1 MTKAEVI
8 ANAKEMGASESE
20 IEILQNTPN
29 HEYEGPKVD
38 VENMGKTD
46 DIASDDASAVS
57 TNTASESTGLG
68 SEDGSSGSEDDST
81 TTVEFRERPGW
92 WIVDEN
98 GFEKQVS
105 ASEYLSV
112 MEAAENVG
120 YREQYH
126 RDRVANTFYVDE
138 TLFYGKVD
146 ETDLRKHLNTKL
158 RGLNVKIVEKA
169 AGHDVLEFTYGDGT
183 KKTISFDDWGLFQY
197 RTPVKDG
204 LPGQVEKQNTNK
216 QRANIINALIDS
228 QIDYLSD
235 PDSDGYDPLFD
246 FGIYSGAWNII
257 NEVEELPEWGVEKES
272 LGTLNPKVFMRPEFN
287 ERDNAIMHAIHNNTW
302 EELGYTSKDIEGV
315 KASKF
320 MEVMQYYMD
329 SPQYKIASAEIA
341 VELDRVSTE
350 IMNDIMEG
358 YTVIPTYD
366 DNGEITGYT
375 EDPNWVKNA
384 TLDYERR
391 YAGAANGVWENNEN
405 LNKALGNITLAV
417 NTTFDEVIHD
427 AKAKEGII
435 DMYGPTV
442 GNSDFLSAIAK
453 FIDFKMPKQYHD
465 FNVFLE
471 SIDKTHL
478 LEDKEK
484 FKNWAVGNED
494 KLTISMNT
502 DYNSAMKAAQ
512 STAVID
518 PGQGTALLHLT
529 MEEYD
534 QMAWEYKTFFDGN
547 GKEQRIP
554 LNRMYSFSKS
564 EIEKNGYLDLPVW
577 FQEKPK
583 GDYEFV
589 DKNGEVL
596 KSYKIIGKSNPRSEN
611 AMFGGEGTGHMMTV
625 RFDNLEDAYKEIENQ
640 YQMVEIYQNME
651 MVEHLL
657 KSKKYQD
664 ELNSI
669 TTSNSMLYDADG
681 NWNVTADN
689 WQAALGDQSMTL
701 LASIFSLGAYTF
713 VAESGGVYIEA
724 LELHAQAIHGADW
737 ESMSV
742 EEKQEEYCRI
752 VDQNPEIIDMA
763 FTVGGINM
771 MLDNISNVFL
781 IGKVSKPVTANLGD
795 AYQLFIAGNVKAAIQ
810 NAGIKKGV
818 IDMSKVTVMESLTEV
833 LQEGNTQLGL
843 GHVVDG
849 YQFNM
854 NPLVNAGA
862 TAFLTTPIFVGG
874 GKATMAT
881 WNHGV
886 LNKIRSLKA
895 DPGMITEYCIN
906 QRKDLNK
913 QRADNKIT
921 QKEYIERMSSVD
933 ATQKVFGNINN
944 ADQKWTDKEVVEKLF
959 EAQLEIEKQNIEA
972 RKFIGEINKAKKQ
985 YENHGSTFEQ
995 AKNQAEL
1002 DAIIKEIASIE
1013 YQKLK
1018 LNHLNNY
1025 KTEGII
1031 KASEINNNPDIP
1043 YQAKS
1048 FETVE
1053 QAVKYLTNYVGL
1065 NENQIDQLFLT
1076 GEANGFILTP
1086 EQLENAI
1093 PGPLREELSGKG
1105 VVVMA
1110 NSTIENNINNGNIFS
1125 SNTVHHEFDHIILS
1139 TKTDQEVML
1148 IVETIENE
1156 FSKSTDPQMQ
1166 EILEVYNLRLK
1177 QYEKQFGKD
1186 YMNTRAGMEEKLAA
1200 VGDAMNAIYNG
1211 GFYLDEKGTPHYLE
1225 GVITSKNNTS
1235 FTNIAK
1241 VLEDIIH
1248 GGREKINGSFDN
1260 KNVIPFLSKLK
1271 TKDVDF
1277 ATTLNDNGIPIVV
1290 PTYSLSG
1297 GGGVDLQIVRDA
1309 ANIHYKPNR
1318 TQQEIVKENE
1328 RLEEKI
1334 KEAENYVNE
1343 DKELQAKVR
1352 AGTNAHREKLMFNNW
1367 GAFEEVLK
1375 KYDRSNPLHST
1386 LNEELF
1392 NSENLESFVKAVMIT
1407 WQPQMLDKE
1416 SGKLK
1421 SVPFAAYYFGSK
1433 DGLPSIATRRQAAI
1447 FEKLDKQFTED
1458 LTDLNY
1464 VPGEPTEGDVIE
1476 NSINLM
1482 DQVEDYNERSELV
1495 HTIPGFE
1502 YNENTGQG
1510 NEAYENWITNV
1521 QEVMV
1526 KEYEGVYDE
1535 NFKSKIRKEGRKFWK
1550 QLVDGFEGKVTKDY
1564 LPTELYINFIT
1575 EQIELIYN
1583 QMPQKVMNENFTEF
1597 TDIVVERMDA
1607 DQSKMRKD
1615 LKTGDIYSGTSL
1627 REKKEFTPEV
1637 REAFLEKLLK
1647 TNQIADLKA
1656 EGLTNAEIH
1665 KIVRMDMT
1673 TKGTLQHLSDILFK
1687 DAVMQA
1693 TNNPEFKETH
1703 GVDKQQ
1709 IMQAAMML
1717 DRGMDV
1723 KFSLTGDNAHLY
1735 ATPKEI
1741 KSASGVTLQYKYN
1754 NSQYFQDATALISRV
1769 VEPYYQQH
1777 EGDILKV
1784 IDEIMNNP
1792 ALENINDDIKIFI
1805 ADQYDTKRVMDGE
1818 TRDFVQFIKTSVP
1831 GISPEVLKDV
1841 VGVGVKDRKDIRD
1854 NMVLNAKELMDVL
1867 PKEVIDYLG
1876 LEFIGFKGGDR
1887 YLDITAKDN
1896 KGEHLQDHKDV
1907 IGMSKTAEEL
1917 GIVLDFDPKDI
1928 SIYNKSTPLKS
1939 NGIFKEII
1947 NLNERIAKGEI
1958 TKIQAKKIIEETGLI
1973 EKIEKANN
1981 ANMGALKLIYKSMA
1995 VKLKDGSL
2003 NEAALL
2009 QLFKMQSNLV
2019 GGFRGLSRLD
2029 GYNLL
2034 NGKFTFNPKD
2044 KGVTWTTNKKGEKI
2058 ILWKGEHAASM
2069 SKVDANVIQL
2079 MYEYKNGNINDALFN
2094 AQLEVELAG
2103 YGQVLGHNGHFDILD
2118 EYGKTNITDT
2128 KRFNLLSP
2136 RILSQYQGI
2145 RGESLKDMQIK
2156 IAIDLDRKQ
2165 SVVNTI
2171 KKEVAIQN
2179 IQVARRNGIER
2190 SASVFDFDGTLEEGG
2205 KNIIVATHPTL
2216 GKIEIASH
2224 DFHNVVSGLTEK
2236 GYEFNFD
2243 DFVNVKESKKGPLFE
2258 KFKNQIE
2265 KYGVD
2270 NVIILTARQPGAA
2283 VAIQAWLEQNGV
2295 SLPLENITGLG
2306 VMGPDGK
2313 PITVKGTDKAKW
2325 IEQNLI
2331 WDGFSDIFFVDDGQQ
2346 IVEDVQAMFNTY
2358 PPGMLKS
2365 GGKSV
2370 LVDPDYEI
2378 SLNEINES
2386 FPSSNIDSKYSL
2398 TGPDVDLNKTFNEI
2412 LESSTEIGAE
2422 KVFSKAEGTIRGDQ
2436 RFSVRDIIYPASA
2449 YDLETFTYRYI
2460 TSGALGENQK
2470 AFFQEKLFKPF
2481 ALANN
2486 QINQKKQ
2493 QVKNDYKALVKE
2505 LPVVKKSLKDNV
2517 EGTNFTKEQAIR
2529 VKLWTDAGF
2538 EIPGLA
2544 PTTQE
2549 KLIKAVNNDPELI
2562 AFAEKLS
2569 ILSGQENGYI
2579 KPSEYWT
2586 VENIAFD
2593 LSEVTGSVGRADF
2606 LKGWK
2611 HNVDQIFSEE
2621 NKNKLRAAYGNEH
2634 VEALEDMLYRMEY
2647 GTNRSKPGRIEN
2659 AWNNW
2664 VNNSVGAI
2672 MFFNMRSAFL
2682 QTISAVNYVGMGD
2695 NNILEAGKRLSNVP
2709 QFSKDFAY
2717 IFNSDMLKQRREG
2730 NTRTVNEAEIAE
2742 RLQGA
2747 KNPTKALIAYC
2758 LEKGFLP
2765 TQIADSFAIA
2775 SGGATFYRSK
2785 VIAYEKQGMS
2795 TKEAEAQAWIDFQ
2808 EKTEMGQ
2815 QSSRPDLIS
2824 QQQAGGL
2831 GRLLLA
2837 FKNTPMQYTRIM
2849 LKAVSDLKNGRGSVK
2864 ENIGKIAYY
2873 GAVQNI
2879 IFTSLQTALWAALGD
2894 EEEWGTKQERVANGM
2909 IDTILNGFG
2918 LTGAISVTIKNA
2930 YLRYSKED
2938 EKDWNADHTR
2948 TILEFANLSP
2958 TIGSKL
2964 RKLYSAIQTEQ
2975 FNEDV
2980 IDKMG
2985 WNIENPG
2992 FNSVA
2997 NLISATTNIPLD
3009 RAVQKAQNLILA
3021 SKSETEFFD
3030 KLALTLGW
3038 NPWDLGL
3045 EKSPEVLKAKEE
3057 VKIEKEIKKKEETK
3071 IKKEIKKKEEIKK
3084 KVEEGKEKQKKEKEE
3099 GKQLTCLVCKNPVVE
3114 GKKHCTV
3121 HEKKPERTDG
3131 KEVKCKYKYPKGHE
3145 KVGEQCGM
3153 TTSSKSG
3160 YCVYHD

>member
-1 MTKAEVI
+1 
-8 ANAKEMGASESE
+8 
-20 IEILQNTPN
+20 
-29 HEYEGPKVD
+29 
-38 VENMGKTD
+38 
-46 DIASDDASAVS
+46 
-57 TNTASESTGLG
+57 
-68 SEDGSSGSEDDST
+68 
-81 TTVEFRERPGW
+81 
-92 WIVDEN
+92 
-98 GFEKQVS
+98 
-105 ASEYLSV
+105 
-112 MEAAENVG
+112 
-120 YREQYH
+120 
-126 RDRVANTFYVDE
+126 
-138 TLFYGKVD
+138 
-146 ETDLRKHLNTKL
+146 
-158 RGLNVKIVEKA
+158 
-169 AGHDVLEFTYGDGT
+169 
-183 KKTISFDDWGLFQY
+183 
-197 RTPVKDG
+197 
-204 LPGQVEKQNTNK
+204 
-216 QRANIINALIDS
+216 
-228 QIDYLSD
+228 
-235 PDSDGYDPLFD
+235 
-246 FGIYSGAWNII
+246 
-257 NEVEELPEWGVEKES
+257 
-272 LGTLNPKVFMRPEFN
+272 
-287 ERDNAIMHAIHNNTW
+287 
-302 EELGYTSKDIEGV
+302 
-315 KASKF
+315 
-320 MEVMQYYMD
+320 
-329 SPQYKIASAEIA
+329 
-341 VELDRVSTE
+341 
-350 IMNDIMEG
+350 
-358 YTVIPTYD
+358 
-366 DNGEITGYT
+366 
-375 EDPNWVKNA
+375 
-384 TLDYERR
+384 
-391 YAGAANGVWENNEN
+391 
-405 LNKALGNITLAV
+405 
-417 NTTFDEVIHD
+417 
-427 AKAKEGII
+427 
-435 DMYGPTV
+435 
-442 GNSDFLSAIAK
+442 
-453 FIDFKMPKQYHD
+453 
-465 FNVFLE
+465 
-471 SIDKTHL
+471 
-478 LEDKEK
+478 
-484 FKNWAVGNED
+484 
-494 KLTISMNT
+494 
-502 DYNSAMKAAQ
+502 
-512 STAVID
+512 
-518 PGQGTALLHLT
+518 
-529 MEEYD
+529 
-534 QMAWEYKTFFDGN
+534 
-547 GKEQRIP
+547 
-554 LNRMYSFSKS
+554 
-564 EIEKNGYLDLPVW
+564 
-577 FQEKPK
+577 
-583 GDYEFV
+583 
-589 DKNGEVL
+589 
-596 KSYKIIGKSNPRSEN
+596 
-611 AMFGGEGTGHMMTV
+611 
-625 RFDNLEDAYKEIENQ
+625 
-640 YQMVEIYQNME
+640 
-651 MVEHLL
+651 
-657 KSKKYQD
+657 
-664 ELNSI
+664 
-669 TTSNSMLYDADG
+669 
-681 NWNVTADN
+681 
-689 WQAALGDQSMTL
+689 
-701 LASIFSLGAYTF
+701 
-713 VAESGGVYIEA
+713 
-724 LELHAQAIHGADW
+724 
-737 ESMSV
+737 
-742 EEKQEEYCRI
+742 
-752 VDQNPEIIDMA
+752 
-763 FTVGGINM
+763 
-771 MLDNISNVFL
+771 
-781 IGKVSKPVTANLGD
+781 
-795 AYQLFIAGNVKAAIQ
+795 
-810 NAGIKKGV
+810 
-818 IDMSKVTVMESLTEV
+818 
-833 LQEGNTQLGL
+833 
-843 GHVVDG
+843 
-849 YQFNM
+849 
-854 NPLVNAGA
+854 
-862 TAFLTTPIFVGG
+862 
-874 GKATMAT
+874 
-881 WNHGV
+881 
-886 LNKIRSLKA
+886 
-895 DPGMITEYCIN
+895 
-906 QRKDLNK
+906 
-913 QRADNKIT
+913 
-921 QKEYIERMSSVD
+921 
-933 ATQKVFGNINN
+933 
-944 ADQKWTDKEVVEKLF
+944 
-959 EAQLEIEKQNIEA
+959 
-972 RKFIGEINKAKKQ
+972 
-985 YENHGSTFEQ
+985 
-995 AKNQAEL
+995 
-1002 DAIIKEIASIE
+1002 
-1013 YQKLK
+1013 
-1018 LNHLNNY
+1018 
-1025 KTEGII
+1025 
-1031 KASEINNNPDIP
+1031 
-1043 YQAKS
+1043 
-1048 FETVE
+1048 
-1053 QAVKYLTNYVGL
+1053 
-1065 NENQIDQLFLT
+1065 
-1076 GEANGFILTP
+1076 
-1086 EQLENAI
+1086 
-1093 PGPLREELSGKG
+1093 
-1105 VVVMA
+1105 
-1110 NSTIENNINNGNIFS
+1110 
-1125 SNTVHHEFDHIILS
+1125 
-1139 TKTDQEVML
+1139 
-1148 IVETIENE
+1148 
-1156 FSKSTDPQMQ
+1156 MQ

-1235 FTNIAK
+1235 FANIAK

-1271 TKDVDF
+1271 STEVDF

-1297 GGGVDLQIVRDA
+1297 EGGIDLQMVRDA

-1318 TQQEIVKENE
+1318 TQQEIVQENE

-1334 KEAENYVNE
+1334 KEAKNYVNE

-1352 AGTNAHREKLMFNNW
+1352 AGANAHREKLMFNNW
-1367 GAFEEVLK
+1367 GHFEDVLK
-1375 KYDRSNPLHST
+1375 KYDRSNPAHST

-1392 NSENLESFVKAVMIT
+1392 NSGNLESFVKAVMTT
-1407 WQPQMLDKE
+1407 WDPMMLDKE
-1416 SGKLK
+1416 TGKMK
-1421 SVPFAAYYFGSK
+1421 AAPFAAYYFGDKKVGGKTIPNS
-1433 DGLPSIATRRQAAI
+1433 SIATLRQAAI
-1447 FEKLDKQFTED
+1447 FDKLDKQFKVDITNMDYEITDEGSSVENTID
-1458 LTDLNY
+1458 LK
-1464 VPGEPTEGDVIE
+1464 
-1476 NSINLM
+1476 
-1482 DQVEDYNERSELV
+1482 DQVDDYNERSELV

-1502 YNENTGQG
+1502 YNENTGEG
-1510 NEAYENWITNV
+1510 SKAYNDWIIKV
-1521 QEVMV
+1521 KEVMS

-1535 NFKSKIRKEGRKFWK
+1535 NFKSKIRKKGRAFFN
-1550 QLVDGFEGKVTKDY
+1550 QLKNDFEGGVIKNY
-1564 LPTELYINFIT
+1564 LPTPSYISFIET
-1575 EQIELIYN
+1575 QIELIYN

-1597 TDIVVERMDA
+1597 TDVVEERMDA

-1627 REKKEFTPEV
+1627 REKKAFTPEI
-1637 REAFLEKLLK
+1637 REAFLEKILK
-1647 TNQIADLKA
+1647 TKQIADLQA
-1656 EGLTNAEIH
+1656 QGLTNAEIH
-1665 KIVRMDMT
+1665 SIVRMDMT

-1687 DAVMQA
+1687 DAIMQA
-1693 TNNPEFKETH
+1693 TNNPEFKEAN
-1703 GVDKQQ
+1703 GVDQQQ
-1709 IMQAAMML
+1709 IMQAAMMV

-1723 KFSLTGDNAHLY
+1723 KFSLVGESNWPGARDASIKKEMTLSGKYTSEYLTQQIDAIQRAVL
-1735 ATPKEI
+1735 PKFRNEEDI
-1741 KSASGVTLQYKYN
+1741 GSIIDMIQ
-1754 NSQYFQDATALISRV
+1754 NSELFEDVPQ
-1769 VEPYYQQH
+1769 
-1777 EGDILKV
+1777 
-1784 IDEIMNNP
+1784 
-1792 ALENINDDIKIFI
+1792 DIKNFTSNLYSSEI
-1805 ADQYDTKRVMDGE
+1805 VMDGE
-1818 TRDFVQFIKTSVP
+1818 TRDFVQHIKTLP

-1876 LEFIGFKGGDR
+1876 LEFIGFKGGNR
-1887 YLDITAKDN
+1887 YLDTTAKDN

-1907 IGMSKTAEEL
+1907 GGMAKTAEEL
-1917 GIVLDFDPKDI
+1917 GVVLDFDPKDI

-1958 TKIQAKKIIEETGLI
+1958 TKIQAQKIIEETGLI

-1981 ANMGALKLIYKSMA
+1981 ANIGALKLIYRSIA
-1995 VKLKDGSL
+1995 VKLKDGKL

-2034 NGKFTFNPKD
+2034 NGKFNFNPKD
-2044 KGVTWTTNKKGEKI
+2044 EGITWTTNKKGEKI

-2079 MYEYKNGNINDALFN
+2079 MYDYKQGKINDALFN
-2094 AQLEVELAG
+2094 AQLEVELNG

-2118 EYGKTNITDT
+2118 VYGKTNTTDT
-2128 KRFNLLSP
+2128 YRFNVLNP
-2136 RILSQYQGI
+2136 MTLSQYKSI
-2145 RGESLKDMQIK
+2145 YGENMKDMQLRI
-2156 IAIDLDRKQ
+2156 ILDLDRKQ

-2171 KKEVAIQN
+2171 RREVAIQN
-2179 IQVARRNGIER
+2179 IQAARRNGIER
-2190 SASVFDFDGTLEEGG
+2190 GASVFDFDGTLEEGG

-2224 DFHNVVSGLTEK
+2224 DFHNVVSDLTEK

-2243 DFVNVKESKKGPLFE
+2243 DFVNVKESEKGPLFE

-2331 WDGFSDIFFVDDGQQ
+2331 WDGISDIFFVDDGQQ
-2346 IVEDVQAMFNTY
+2346 IVNDVQAMFNTY

-2505 LPVVKKSLKDNV
+2505 LPIVKKSLKDNV

-2529 VKLWTDAGF
+2529 VKLWTDAKF

-2569 ILSGQENGYI
+2569 ILSGQANGYI

-2611 HNVDQIFSEE
+2611 NNVDQIFSEE

-2647 GTNRSKPGRIEN
+2647 GTNRNKTGRIET

-2695 NNILEAGKRLSNVP
+2695 NNIIEAGKRLSDIP

-2730 NTRTVNEAEIAE
+2730 NTRTVNESEIAE
-2742 RLQGA
+2742 RLEGA

-2795 TKEAEAQAWIDFQ
+2795 TKEAETQAWVDFQ

-2831 GRLLLA
+2831 GKLLLA

-2849 LKAVSDLKNGRGSVK
+2849 LKAASDLKNGRGSVK
-2864 ENIGKIAYY
+2864 ENIGKIVYY

-2894 EEEWGTKQERVANGM
+2894 EDEWGTKTERVANGM
-2909 IDTILNGFG
+2909 IDTILNGMG
-2918 LTGAISVTIKNA
+2918 LTGSIAVTIKNG
-2930 YLRYSKED
+2930 YLRYTK
-2938 EKDWNADHTR
+2938 EKDRGWNADHTR

-2964 RKLYSAIQTEQ
+2964 RKMYSSIQTEQ
-2975 FNEDV
+2975 FNEEV

-2985 WNIENPG
+2985 WNINNPG

-2997 NLISATTNIPLD
+2997 NLISAVTNIPLD
-3009 RAVQKAQNLILA
+3009 RAVRKTQNLALA
-3021 SKSETEFFD
+3021 SNGETEFFD
-3030 KLALTLGW
+3030 ALALTLGW

-3045 EKSPEVLKAKEE
+3045 EKSPDVLKAKEE
-3057 VKIEKEIKKKEETK
+3057 VKEEKDIIRKEKTK
-3071 IKKEIKKKEEIKK
+3071 IKKEIKKKEETKK
-3084 KVEEGKEKQKKEKEE
+3084 KQEEGKEKQKKEKKE
-3099 GKQLTCLVCKNPVVE
+3099 GKQLTCLVCKNPVIE
-3114 GKKHCTV
+3114 GKKYCTV
-3121 HEKKPERTDG
+3121 HETKPKRTDG

-3145 KVGEQCGM
+3145 KTGEQCGM
-3153 TTSSKSG
+3153 TTSSESG